1 MREWLSGGASPCQGE
16 GRGFDPRLAL
26 LLCPKV
32 ARCLVYR
39 KMYIVQR
46 ATFLCKER
54 CGAPLEPMRSK
65 GSGLPRLKSGSV
77 GSAEKRSTGPFFES
91 ASPRLALLLCP
102 KVARCLVY
110 RKMYIVQRATFLCKE
125 RCGAPLEPM
134 RSKGSGLPR
143 LKSGSVGSA
152 EKRSTGPFFVPTS
165 PRLALLLCPKVV
177 RYMLRIFLTTPQIMT
192 RIRNTIFIQA
202 GLGLRLLLPVR
213 T

>member
-32 ARCLVYR
+32 VRYLVYR
-39 KMYIVQR
+39 KVVHCVTDHIFVQR
-46 ATFLCKER
+46 E
-54 CGAPLEPMRSK
+54 
-65 GSGLPRLKSGSV
+65 V
-77 GSAEKRSTGPFFES
+77 RSTSRTHAKQGFGSPPPEVGLGRFGGKKVHRTFFCV
-91 ASPRLALLLCP
+91 RLTP
-102 KVARCLVY
+102 SRV
-110 RKMYIVQRATFLCKE
+110 
-125 RCGAPLEPM
+125 
-134 RSKGSGLPR
+134 
-143 LKSGSVGSA
+143 
-152 EKRSTGPFFVPTS
+152 FV
-165 PRLALLLCPKVV
+165 CPKVV

>member
-1 MREWLSGGASPCQGE
+1 M
-16 GRGFDPRLAL
+16 
-26 LLCPKV
+26 
-32 ARCLVYR
+32 
-39 KMYIVQR
+39 
-46 ATFLCKER
+46 CKER

-91 ASPRLALLLCP
+91 ASPRLALLVCP
-102 KVARCLVY
+102 KVVRYLVY
-110 RKMYIVQRATFLCKE
+110 RKVVHCVTDHIFVQRE
-125 RCGAPLEPM
+125 
-134 RSKGSGLPR
+134 
-143 LKSGSVGSA
+143 V
-152 EKRSTGPFFVPTS
+152 RSTSRTHAKQGLGSPPPEVGLGRFGGKKVHRTFFCV
-165 PRLALLLCPKVV
+165 RLTPSRVFVCPKVV